1 MREILWKNNE
11 LVKADGKLLSKKARD
26 LQGQFIIEGIKLIS
40 EAKAEGYE
48 IVRIYVDY
56 NQLQKYQDTLD
67 TFFDVDII
75 STKAEVMEKL
85 TDAKSN
91 QGIIAVANK
100 LVKIREN
107 PQGLSLILENLQDPK
122 NVGALL
128 RSAAATNFVDVY
140 LINSADPYSAKS
152 VRSSMSG
159 LFKVNLYQMEL
170 EEVLQK
176 LSTCEILC
184 GDMDGENI
192 FQWEMPRKNI
202 AIAVGNEGNGVS
214 DELVEGATKTV
225 SIPMENGLE
234 SLNVA
239 ISGSVLMYEIK
250 RKLYDIK

>member
-1 MREILWKNNE
+1 MREILSKNNE
-11 LVKADGKLLSKKARD
+11 LVKSDAKLLTKKARD
-26 LQGQFIIEGIKLIS
+26 AQGLFILEGIKLIS

-48 IVRIYVDY
+48 VIRVYVDS
-56 NQLQKYQDTLD
+56 NDLEKYQEVLNTYSEM
-67 TFFDVDII
+67 DII

-91 QGIIAVANK
+91 QGIIGIAKK
-100 LVKIREN
+100 LVKTRQN

-128 RSAAATNFVDVY
+128 RTAAATNFVDVY

-170 EEVLQK
+170 EEVLLK
-176 LSTCEILC
+176 LSHCEILC
-184 GDMDGENI
+184 GDMDGIDI
-192 FQWEMPRKNI
+192 FKCDLPSYNI

-214 DELVEGATKTV
+214 DNLVKGATKTV

-239 ISGSVLMYEIK
+239 ISGSILMYETR
-250 RKLYDIK
+250 RKQSL